1 MTSNQRT
8 GMMNG
13 MADIKISKAQRDI
26 IKDKKRVKTW
36 VEGVAGTGKTTV
48 GVQRLGHL
56 LKNKTNANS
65 ITVMLPQLTLATPY
79 TDLLDQPNIP
89 AGGQVHITT
98 LGGIAR
104 RAVGLFWSLLGND
117 SPFADRDKKP
127 VFLSLETA
135 QYFMARVVGAEIDKQ
150 GYFDTITVERGRI
163 YSQIMDNLNK
173 AALIDSFDFSEIGER
188 LIDAWTGDHEQV
200 RMYDDAQACM
210 MLFRQYCYANS
221 LLDFSLQ
228 IEIFK
233 RLWTHAPVKKWLF
246 DQCRYI
252 IADNVEEDNPFGHK
266 ILAEMVEQAQGAL
279 ILYDS
284 HAGYR
289 QFLGSDAVDA
299 VDTLKPLCE
308 NQIKFHQTFVQTPP
322 MQAFSVVMDT
332 VLTPDPDKKALPTP
346 IPSQVRETF
355 IYETFRYYPE
365 MIDGVVAQVS
375 DLIHHEDVKPSD
387 IVIVAP
393 YMSDA
398 LRFSLIQGLK
408 EHGIPAQS
416 HRPSRSL
423 RQEPATQ
430 SLLTLAQ
437 LAHPQWNI
445 RPTPFDVAYMFQ
457 QTIADIDLVRA
468 QLLARNIYRIEKNRP
483 ILNPFSTIKPEIQE
497 RITFLMGERYENMRG
512 WLEQYQAGEPLAL
525 DHFLSRLFGEVL
537 SQRGY
542 GFHLY
547 DEDWRDLDASTI
559 TSSLIQ
565 SAYKFRKMIEEADAF
580 PTDKTLAQEY
590 IEMVNDGIIADQ
602 YISNWQASHE
612 HNVVLVAPAYTY
624 LMGNRP
630 VDYQFWLN
638 VNGAGWAERLFQ
650 PLTNP
655 HVLSLRWQKGA
666 KWTDYHET
674 LYAQQSLHRLIMGLL
689 HRCRKGVY
697 LTFSELS
704 EQGYEQSGL
713 LVQSFQK
720 ILRAMG

>member
-1 MTSNQRT
+1 MT
-8 GMMNG
+8 
-13 MADIKISKAQRDI
+13 DIKPTAEQRAI
-26 IKDKKRVKTW
+26 IRDKKRVKIW
-36 VEGVAGTGKTTV
+36 LEGVAGTGKTAV
-48 GVQRLGHL
+48 GVRRLEYL

-79 TDLLDQPNIP
+79 QAILDQPNIP

-104 RAVGLFWSLLGND
+104 RAVGLFWSLLAD
-117 SPFADRDKKP
+117 DTPFARPDAKP

-135 QYFMARVVGAEIDKQ
+135 QYFMERVVGTEIDKQ
-150 GYFDTITVERGRI
+150 GYFDTVTVERGRI

-173 AALIDSFDFSEIGER
+173 AALIDRFDFSEIGER
-188 LIDAWTGDHEQV
+188 LKTAWTGDYEQL

-210 MLFRQYCYANS
+210 VLFRDYCYANN

-228 IEIFK
+228 VETFK
-233 RLWTHAPVKKWLF
+233 RLWQHAPVKKWLF
-246 DQCRYI
+246 DQSRYI
-252 IADNVEEDNPFGHK
+252 IADNVEEDNPFGHR
-266 ILAEMVEQAQGAL
+266 ILAEMIEQAQGAL
-279 ILYDS
+279 VIYDR

-289 QFLGSDAVDA
+289 QFLGSDALDA
-299 VDTLKPLCE
+299 VETLKPLCDNHVLFE
-308 NQIKFHQTFVQTPP
+308 QTHVQSDL
-322 MQAFSVVMDT
+322 MQSFSAVMGAT
-332 VLTPDPDKKALPTP
+332 LSQQPIPTP
-346 IPSQVRETF
+346 IQPQVKETF

-365 MIDGVVAQVS
+365 MIDGVVRQVA
-375 DLIHHEDVKPSD
+375 DLVHHEDVKPSE

-408 EHGIPAQS
+408 EQGVPAQS

-430 SLLTLAQ
+430 TLLTLAQ
-437 LAHPQWNI
+437 LAHPEWGI

-457 QTIADIDLVRA
+457 QAIADVDLVRA
-468 QLLARNIYRIEKNRP
+468 QLLARHVYRIDKNRP
-483 ILNPFSTIKPEIQE
+483 ILSPFATIKPELQE
-497 RITFLMGERYENMRG
+497 RITFLIGERYEHLRV
-512 WLEQYQAGEPLAL
+512 WLSDYQEAESVEL

-547 DEDWRDLDASTI
+547 DEDWRDLDASTV

-565 SAYKFRKMIEEADAF
+565 SAQKFRQMIAQSGAY
-580 PTDKTLAQEY
+580 PADKTLAQEY
-590 IEMVNDGIIADQ
+590 IEMVNAGIIADQ
-602 YISNWQASHE
+602 YISNWQAAHE
-612 HNVVLVAPAYTY
+612 HDVVLVAPAYTY
-624 LMGNRP
+624 LLGNRP

-655 HVLSLRWQKGA
+655 HVLSRQWQYGA
-666 KWTDYHET
+666 KWTDYHEVQIAQDS
-674 LYAQQSLHRLIMGLL
+674 LYRLIMGLL
-689 HRCRKGVY
+689 NRCRKGVY

-713 LVQSFQK
+713 LIQAFQK
-720 ILRAMG
+720 ILRAF

>member
-1 MTSNQRT
+1 MTN
-8 GMMNG
+8 
-13 MADIKISKAQRDI
+13 IKITPEQKAI
-26 IKDKKRVKTW
+26 IRDKKRVKTW
-36 VEGVAGTGKTTV
+36 VDGVAGTGKTTV
-48 GVQRLGHL
+48 GVHRLEYL
-56 LKNKTNANS
+56 LKNKTNANG

-79 TDLLDQPNIP
+79 NDLLDQPNIP

-104 RAVGLFWSLLGND
+104 RAVGLFWSLLAD
-117 SPFADRDKKP
+117 QSPFARPDAPP
-127 VFLSLETA
+127 VFLSLETS

-173 AALIDSFDFSEIGER
+173 AALIDRFDFSEIGER
-188 LIDAWTGDHEQV
+188 LKSSWIGGYEQT

-210 MLFRQYCYANS
+210 TLFRQYCYENN

-228 IEIFK
+228 IETFK
-233 RLWTHAPVKKWLF
+233 RLWQNPIVKKWLF
-246 DQCRYI
+246 EQCRYI

-266 ILAEMVEQAQGAL
+266 ILAEIIEQAQGAL

-284 HAGYR
+284 GAGYR
-289 QFLGSDAVDA
+289 QFLGSDALDA
-299 VDTLKPLCE
+299 VETLKPMCE
-308 NQIKFHQTFVQTPP
+308 NQITLRQTFVQTAP
-322 MQAFSVVMDT
+322 MQAFSVVMDA
-332 VLTPDPDKKALPTP
+332 VLYPHTPKKPIPTP
-346 IPSQVRETF
+346 VPSQVRDTF

-375 DLIHHEDVKPSD
+375 DLVNHEDVKPSD
-387 IVIVAP
+387 IVIIAP

-408 EHGIPAQS
+408 EHGVPAQS

-430 SLLTLAQ
+430 TLLTLAQ
-437 LAHPQWNI
+437 LAHPQWGI

-457 QTIADIDLVRA
+457 QAIADVDLVRA
-468 QLLARNIYRIEKNRP
+468 QLLARHIYRIDKNRP
-483 ILNPFSTIKPEIQE
+483 ILSPFSTVKPELQE
-497 RITFLMGERYENMRG
+497 RITFLLGERYEHLRE
-512 WLEQYQAGEPLAL
+512 WLARYQEAEPLEL

-547 DEDWRDLDASTI
+547 DEDWRDLDASTV

-565 SAYKFRKMIEEADAF
+565 SAQKFRQMIKESGAY

-602 YISNWQASHE
+602 YISNWQSAHE
-612 HNVVLVAPAYTY
+612 NDVVLVAPAYTY

-655 HVLSLRWQKGA
+655 HVLSLHWQKGMP
-666 KWTDYHET
+666 WTDIHET
-674 LYAQQSLHRLIMGLL
+674 EIAQISLHRLIMGLL
-689 HRCRKGVY
+689 NRCRKGVY

-720 ILRAMG
+720 VLRAL